1 MSNIQHFEISCKC
14 QEHTSFDFRQPFW
27 LTRKAC
33 MGFVPD
39 RQAPRKC
46 ELRNTTCPQVLC
58 GVATDLPKQM

>member
-1 MSNIQHFEISCKC
+1 
-14 QEHTSFDFRQPFW
+14 
-27 LTRKAC
+27 

-58 GVATDLPKQM
+58 GVATDLPKQMWMWLHYIGLMKKEHAVKL